1 MKRNLL
7 VSLGLTMA
15 LGTVALAFGQE
26 PPPSK
31 PAAPATPV
39 APTPS
44 PNAPQAAPTQ
54 FKPGEAPKLSVGA
67 KEWDFGQKWYGEK
80 CENEVTIKNEGNF
93 DLTITNIRTSCGCT
107 LAKPKSG
114 GVWQNK
120 VLKPGESDSMQ
131 LSYNTKKAATKVSQT
146 VTIESNDPSTPSF
159 QFLVKGEVRHICKME
174 PGDRITFPRIDKDK
188 EASQGI
194 TLTSQTDKPLDLK
207 LEALPE
213 NAKFKAELKTDEP
226 GKKWTLTV
234 ATKPPL
240 EVGSNVIDVK
250 IATGSTEMPT
260 ITVPVSSYVAPRVSV
275 SPAKLFASAKVSTPI
290 QRSIRV
296 TYPPD
301 KPIKILSVTSSSDK
315 IKTEIIPPTAPAQPN
330 AMMAFTEIKV
340 NLPAGSEIANGAK
353 IDIETDDPAPEYK
366 RLTVEVVVRDEGTP
380 PAKPGA
386 TPAAGSPTAAGQGPI
401 QAKPTTPVPPP
412 ATPGTPEKKDKP

>member
-7 VSLGLTMA
+7 LSIGLTLT
-15 LGTVALAFGQE
+15 LGAACLAFDQE

-31 PAAPATPV
+31 PAAPVGPV
-39 APTPS
+39 APQTP
-44 PNAPQAAPTQ
+44 PNTPAAPTQ

-146 VTIESNDPSTPSF
+146 VTIESNDPSTPSY
-159 QFLVKGEVRHICKME
+159 QFMVKGEVRHICKME

-234 ATKPPL
+234 STKPPL

-301 KPIKILSVTSSSDK
+301 KPIKITNVTCSSDK
-315 IKTEIIPPTAPAQPN
+315 IKTEIIPPTAPTTPN

-353 IDIETDDPAPEYK
+353 IEIETDDPAPEYK
-366 RLTVEVVVRDEGTP
+366 KLTVEVVVRDENTP
-380 PAKPGA
+380 PAKPGVTPTPGA
-386 TPAAGSPTAAGQGPI
+386 TAKPGAAPAAGVSPTGSAG
-401 QAKPTTPVPPP
+401 KPGAPT
-412 ATPGTPEKKDKP
+412 TPEKKDKP